1 MEPFSFKSQN
11 LRPPQNCKV
20 DTGWVKKYCVLSLW
34 LPFVMWPL
42 LWRPLYTQ
50 RGGLIPWGY
59 VDLYYNQSTFYE
71 TQQSGGWPYYYQGWG
86 STVCKSSL
94 FHLCMILQYDLGK
107 GKKHF
112 HKYLVAQIN
121 LLIMMCKGGNTEV
134 ISILEGQ
141 QGNGKLFGVNID
153 FPLIMTAISDQKIRM
168 SYPKLRAALVELLKG
183 IYNGQVLKTPS
194 YVWLRTFFCSDVC

>member
-1 MEPFSFKSQN
+1 MGLLLLLN
-11 LRPPQNCKV
+11 LVCIVILMCIK
-20 DTGWVKKYCVLSLW
+20 WLSA
-34 LPFVMWPL
+34 
-42 LWRPLYTQ
+42 RQT
-50 RGGLIPWGY
+50 
-59 VDLYYNQSTFYE
+59 
-71 TQQSGGWPYYYQGWG
+71 
-86 STVCKSSL
+86 
-94 FHLCMILQYDLGK
+94 LCLLQYDLGK

-141 QGNGKLFGVNID
+141 HGKLFGVNID

-183 IYNGQVLKTPS
+183 IYNGQVLKTSS